1 MGWIPGL
8 GRSPGGGQGNP
19 LQYSYLKNPM
29 DRGAWRV
36 MVYRLSHFSALSLLS
51 KNNLAQDL
59 QMNENVYITL
69 IPLKKKTLISI
80 GVILVNE
87 INLKPNFQKR
97 VFIDHMQLN
106 YPLKNKTI

>member
-1 MGWIPGL
+1 
-8 GRSPGGGQGNP
+8 
-19 LQYSYLKNPM
+19 
-29 DRGAWRV
+29 

-69 IPLKKKTLISI
+69 IPLKKNTLISI

-97 VFIDHMQLN
+97 VFIYHMQLN